1 MPIQIPKKGDLAM
14 PGGQVKKAGGRPK
27 PPKQGKPKR
36 GKPRKKGKP
45 KRKC

>member
-1 MPIQIPKKGDLAM
+1 MSGAIEEPE
-14 PGGQVKKAGGRPK
+14 GRPK
-27 PPKQGKPKR
+27 PPKKGKPKR